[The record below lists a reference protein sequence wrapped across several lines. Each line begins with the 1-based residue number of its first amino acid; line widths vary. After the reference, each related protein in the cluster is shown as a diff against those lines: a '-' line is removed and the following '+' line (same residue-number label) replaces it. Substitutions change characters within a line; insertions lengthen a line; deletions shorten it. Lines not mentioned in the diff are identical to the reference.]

1 MSKAV
6 QVGFVPIGGGNPVTV
21 QSMTN
26 TKTSNISATVDQI
39 QKLTNAGC
47 DLVRVSVP
55 DQESAEALKEIS
67 SLSRIP
73 VIADIHFDHRLAI
86 ESIRNGAA
94 KVRINPGNIGQ
105 EWKVIETVKVAR
117 EYGVPIRV
125 GANSGSLDRNFGAY
139 DRPVALAESA
149 LAQVRILEGAGFEDI
164 VISLKSSSVTETV
177 SANEYLFE
185 KTDYPLH
192 LGVTEAGFGLN
203 STVKS
208 SIGIGTLLLKGIGDT
223 IRVSMSGDP
232 VQEIEVGLSILKSL
246 GLRRGVNV
254 ISCPT
259 CARTEIDVEA
269 LARKVKNWVGNV
281 DADLSVAVMGCVV
294 NGIGEGSEAD
304 IGIAGTAS
312 GGVIFVRGEIVEK
325 VGSENLE
332 ARFRHWFD
340 ELLSGGDR

>member
-6 QVGFVPIGGGNPVTV
+6 EVGSVLIGGGNPITV

-26 TKTSNISATVDQI
+26 TKTSDISATIDQI
-39 QKLTNAGC
+39 QKLTQAGC

-55 DQESAEALKEIS
+55 DLESAEALKEIS

-94 KVRINPGNIGQ
+94 KVRINPGNIGA
-105 EWKVIETVKVAR
+105 EWKVIETVRVAR

-125 GANSGSLDRNFGAY
+125 GANSGSLDRNFSSY
-139 DRPVALAESA
+139 DRPIALAESA
-149 LAQVRILEGAGFEDI
+149 LAQVRILESVGFEDI
-164 VISLKSSSVTETV
+164 LISLKSSSVSETV

-185 KTDYPLH
+185 KTNYPLH
-192 LGVTEAGFGLN
+192 LGVTEAGFGLD

-232 VQEIEVGLSILKSL
+232 VQEVEVGLSILKSL
-246 GLRRGVNV
+246 GLRRGVDV

-269 LARKVKNWVGNV
+269 LARKIKNWVGSI

-304 IGIAGTAS
+304 IGIAGTTS
-312 GGVIFVRGEIVEK
+312 GGVIFVKGEIVEEVK
-325 VGSENLE
+325 REDLE
-332 ARFRHWFD
+332 VRFRHWFD

>member
-6 QVGFVPIGGGNPVTV
+6 QVGSVLIGGGNPVTV

-26 TKTSNISATVDQI
+26 TKTSNISATIDQI
-39 QKLTNAGC
+39 QNLNDAGC

-55 DQESAEALKEIS
+55 DPESAEALKEIC

-73 VIADIHFDHRLAI
+73 VIADIHFDHKLAI
-86 ESIRNGAA
+86 QSIRNGAA

-105 EWKVIETVKVAR
+105 EWKVIETVRVAR
-117 EYGVPIRV
+117 EYGVAIRV
-125 GANSGSLDRNFGAY
+125 GANSGSLDRNFSAY

-149 LAQVRILEGAGFEDI
+149 LAQVRVLESAGFEDI
-164 VISLKSSSVTETV
+164 VISLKSSSVSETV

-185 KTDYPLH
+185 KTDYPIH
-192 LGVTEAGFGLN
+192 LGVTEAGFGLD

-208 SIGIGTLLLKGIGDT
+208 SIGIGTLLLEGIGDT

-232 VQEIEVGLSILKSL
+232 VQEIEVGLSILRSL
-246 GLRRGVNV
+246 KLRRGVNV

-259 CARTEIDVEA
+259 CARTEINVEA
-269 LARKVKNWVGNV
+269 LARKVKNWVGNI

-294 NGIGEGSEAD
+294 NGVGEGSEAD

-312 GGVIFVRGEIVEK
+312 GGVIFVKGEIVEK
-325 VGSENLE
+325 VKSENLE

-340 ELLSGGDR
+340 ELLPGGDR

>member
-1 MSKAV
+1 MSKTV
-6 QVGFVPIGGGNPVTV
+6 QVGFVLIGGGNPVTV

-26 TKTSNISATVDQI
+26 TKTSNISATIDQI
-39 QKLTNAGC
+39 QKLTDAGC

-55 DQESAEALKEIS
+55 DPESAEALKEIS

-125 GANSGSLDRNFGAY
+125 GANSGSLDRNFSSY
-139 DRPVALAESA
+139 DKPVALAESA
-149 LAQVRILEGAGFEDI
+149 LAQVRILESVGFEDI
-164 VISLKSSSVTETV
+164 VISLKSSSVSDTV

-192 LGVTEAGFGLN
+192 LGVTEAGFGLD

-269 LARKVKNWVGNV
+269 LARKVKNWVGNM

-312 GGVIFVRGEIVEK
+312 GGVIFVKGEIVEK
-325 VGSENLE
+325 VESENLE
-332 ARFRHWFD
+332 VRFQHWFD
-340 ELLSGGDR
+340 KLLSGGDG

>member
-6 QVGFVPIGGGNPVTV
+6 QVGFVLIGGGNPVTV

-164 VISLKSSSVTETV
+164 VISLKSSSVSETV

-192 LGVTEAGFGLN
+192 LGVTEAGFGLD

>member
-192 LGVTEAGFGLN
+192 LGVTEAGFGLD

>member
-6 QVGFVPIGGGNPVTV
+6 QVGFVMIGGGNPITV

-26 TKTSNISATVDQI
+26 TKTSNVSATIDQI
-39 QKLTNAGC
+39 QNLADAGC

-55 DQESAEALKEIS
+55 DRESAAALKEIC

-105 EWKVIETVKVAR
+105 EWKVIDTVKVAL

-125 GANSGSLDRNFGAY
+125 GANSGSLDRNFGAC

-149 LAQVRILEGAGFEDI
+149 LAQVRILESAGFEDI
-164 VISLKSSSVTETV
+164 VISLKSSSVSETV
-177 SANEYLFE
+177 IANEYLFE

-192 LGVTEAGFGLN
+192 LGVTEAGFGLD

-269 LARKVKNWVGNV
+269 LARKVKNWVGNA
-281 DADLSVAVMGCVV
+281 DANLSVAVMGCVV

-312 GGVIFVRGEIVEK
+312 GGVIFVRGEIVER
-325 VGSENLE
+325 VANESLE
-332 ARFRHWFD
+332 VRFRHWFD